1 MNELLYTLLVTVT
14 IYHADPK
21 QTDSTPFITASNKTI
36 DSINPAKHRWIAVSR
51 DLEPLGFT
59 FGACVLVEGIG
70 PNIDGEWQVQ
80 DRMNK
85 RWKKRID
92 LLVNKNIK
100 YGKWINIT
108 ADTFCIH
115 GDHKNVSENL
125 VRLHQLY
132 TNYLKKGD

>member
-21 QTDSTPFITASNKTI
+21 QTDNTPFITASNQVI
-36 DSINPAKHRWIAVSR
+36 DSINPAGHRWIAVSR

-59 FGACVLVEGIG
+59 FGACVYIEGISEEL
-70 PNIDGEWQVQ
+70 DGEWEVQ

-92 LLVNKNIK
+92 LLVNKDRMCCRWDNIK
-100 YGKWINIT
+100 LT
-108 ADTFCIH
+108 
-115 GDHKNVSENL
+115 L
-125 VRLHQLY
+125 
-132 TNYLKKGD
+132 LK

>member
-36 DSINPAKHRWIAVSR
+36 DSLNPAKHRWIAVSR
-51 DLEPLGFT
+51 DLELLGFT
-59 FGACVLVEGIG
+59 FGACVLVEGVG

-100 YGKWINIT
+100 YGKCNNIKLT
-108 ADTFCIH
+108 
-115 GDHKNVSENL
+115 L
-125 VRLHQLY
+125 
-132 TNYLKKGD
+132 LK

>member
-36 DSINPAKHRWIAVSR
+36 DSLNPAGHRWIAVSR

-59 FGACVLVEGIG
+59 FGACVYIEGISEEL
-70 PNIDGEWQVQ
+70 DGEWEVQ

-92 LLVNKNIK
+92 LLVNKDRKCCKWNNIK
-100 YGKWINIT
+100 LT
-108 ADTFCIH
+108 
-115 GDHKNVSENL
+115 L
-125 VRLHQLY
+125 
-132 TNYLKKGD
+132 LK

>member
-36 DSINPAKHRWIAVSR
+36 DSINPATHRWKAVSR

-59 FGACVLVEGIG
+59 VGACVYIEGISEEL
-70 PNIDGEWQVQ
+70 DGDWEVQ

-92 LLVNKNIK
+92 LLVNKDRMCCRWDNIK
-100 YGKWINIT
+100 LT
-108 ADTFCIH
+108 
-115 GDHKNVSENL
+115 L
-125 VRLHQLY
+125 
-132 TNYLKKGD
+132 LK

>member
-59 FGACVLVEGIG
+59 FGACVYIEGISEEL
-70 PNIDGEWQVQ
+70 DGEWEVQ

-85 RWKKRID
+85 RWKKRVD
-92 LLVNKNIK
+92 LLVNKDRMCCRWDNIK
-100 YGKWINIT
+100 LT
-108 ADTFCIH
+108 
-115 GDHKNVSENL
+115 L
-125 VRLHQLY
+125 
-132 TNYLKKGD
+132 LK

>member
-21 QTDSTPFITASNKTI
+21 QTDSTPFITASNQTI
-36 DSINPAKHRWIAVSR
+36 DSLNPAKHRWIAVSR

-59 FGACVLVEGIG
+59 FGACVYIEGISEEL
-70 PNIDGEWQVQ
+70 DGEWEVQ

-92 LLVNKNIK
+92 LLVNKNRMCCRWDNIK
-100 YGKWINIT
+100 LT
-108 ADTFCIH
+108 
-115 GDHKNVSENL
+115 L
-125 VRLHQLY
+125 
-132 TNYLKKGD
+132 LK

>member
-21 QTDSTPFITASNKTI
+21 QTDNTPFITASNQVI
-36 DSINPAKHRWIAVSR
+36 DSINPAGHRWIAVSR

-59 FGACVLVEGIG
+59 FGACVLIEGIG
-70 PNIDGEWQVQ
+70 SDIDGEWQVQ

-92 LLVNKNIK
+92 LLVNKNMK
-100 YGKWINIT
+100 YGKWNKIKLT
-108 ADTFCIH
+108 
-115 GDHKNVSENL
+115 L
-125 VRLHQLY
+125 
-132 TNYLKKGD
+132 LK

>member
-1 MNELLYTLLVTVT
+1 MKELLYTLLVTVT

-21 QTDSTPFITASNKTI
+21 QTDSTPFITASNQTI
-36 DSINPAKHRWIAVSR
+36 DSLNPAKHRWIAVSR
-51 DLEPLGFT
+51 DLELLGFT

-100 YGKWINIT
+100 YGKWNNIKLT
-108 ADTFCIH
+108 
-115 GDHKNVSENL
+115 L
-125 VRLHQLY
+125 
-132 TNYLKKGD
+132 LK